1 MDLIAVVVL
10 VLSVTWLAYTYFGY
24 PLLLKL
30 VARRRPPV
38 ERARDELPHV
48 TVVTAAYDEVDVIG
62 ATIANKLESD
72 YPADRLDVMVVSDG
86 STDGTDDVV
95 RGFEQSHPGRVR
107 LIRQEPRQG
116 KTAGLNLVVPE
127 ARGEIV
133 VFADANSIYEP
144 DAIRHLVAA
153 FDDPAVGYVTGKMIY
168 VDEDGSI
175 TGDGCTAYMRYEN
188 ALRAL
193 ETDVGSV
200 VGVDGGIDAVRRDL
214 YRPMRADQLPDFVLP
229 LRVVEQGYRVAY
241 EPRAV
246 LREEALT
253 SSEREYRMRVRVT
266 LRALWALLDHRGLF
280 DPFRHPVFSWQ
291 LASHKLLRYGAF
303 LPQALAFLAN
313 AVLLPSG
320 QPWTTLF
327 VLQVLFYVLAG
338 IGYRAAARG
347 GSSPLTTAPY
357 YLTLLNVACAHA
369 TWKFLRGEKQV
380 LWQPR
385 VG

>member
-1 MDLIAVVVL
+1 MDQIAVVVL
-10 VLSVTWLAYTYFGY
+10 VVSLVWLAYTYFGY

-30 VARRRPPV
+30 VARPRAAADR
-38 ERARDELPHV
+38 EREAVPRV

-62 ATIANKLESD
+62 ATIANKLDSD

-95 RGFEQSHPGRVR
+95 RGFEPTHPGRVR

-116 KTAGLNLVVPE
+116 KTSGLNLAVPE

-153 FDDPAVGYVTGKMIY
+153 FDDPHVGYVTGKMIY
-168 VDEDGSI
+168 VDEDGSV

-193 ETDVGSV
+193 ETRVGSV
-200 VGVDGGIDAVRRDL
+200 VGVDGGIDAVRREL

-229 LRVVEQGYRVAY
+229 LSVVEQGYRVAY

-253 SSEREYRMRVRVT
+253 SS
-266 LRALWALLDHRGLF
+266 D
-280 DPFRHPVFSWQ
+280 
-291 LASHKLLRYGAF
+291 AS
-303 LPQALAFLAN
+303 
-313 AVLLPSG
+313 
-320 QPWTTLF
+320 T
-327 VLQVLFYVLAG
+327 
-338 IGYRAAARG
+338 
-347 GSSPLTTAPY
+347 
-357 YLTLLNVACAHA
+357 ACAC
-369 TWKFLRGEKQV
+369 G
-380 LWQPR
+380 
-385 VG
+385 

>member
-1 MDLIAVVVL
+1 MDQIAVVVL
-10 VLSVTWLAYTYFGY
+10 VASLVWLAYTYFGY
-24 PLLLKL
+24 PLILKL
-30 VARRRPPV
+30 VARPRAAADR
-38 ERARDELPHV
+38 EREAVPRV

-62 ATIANKLESD
+62 ATIANKLDSD

-95 RGFEQSHPGRVR
+95 RGFEPTHPGRVR

-116 KTAGLNLVVPE
+116 KTSGLNLAVPE

-153 FDDPAVGYVTGKMIY
+153 FGDPHVGYVTGKMIY
-168 VDEDGSI
+168 VDEDGSV

-193 ETDVGSV
+193 ETRVGSV
-200 VGVDGGIDAVRRDL
+200 VGVDGGIDAVRREL

-229 LRVVEQGYRVAY
+229 LSVVEQGYRVAY

-253 SSEREYRMRVRVT
+253 SSGREYRMRVRVT

-280 DPFRHPVFSWQ
+280 DPFRHPVFGWQ

-303 LPQALAFLAN
+303 VPQALAFVAN
-313 AVLLPSG
+313 AVLLPRG
-320 QPWTTLF
+320 DAFAWLF
-327 VLQVLFYVLAG
+327 VAQLAFYGLAG
-338 IGYRAAARG
+338 LGYVAARRG
-347 GSSPLTTAPY
+347 VSVPVATAPY
-357 YLTLLNVACAHA
+357 YLTLLNAACAHA